1 MTGAVKCV
9 YCYCTKL
16 ALKII
21 VSLVLR
27 NKIFVKK
34 KIFNTELIL
43 SYLEASRVL
52 LVNHKLNISLSPSST
67 YDILHNVKGT
77 GYTS

>member
-21 VSLVLR
+21 VFLVI
-27 NKIFVKK
+27 N
-34 KIFNTELIL
+34 KIFNTELFL

>member
-1 MTGAVKCV
+1 MTDSVKCV
-9 YCYCTKL
+9 CCYCTKL

-21 VSLVLR
+21 VFLVIR
-27 NKIFVKK
+27 N
-34 KIFNTELIL
+34 KIFNTELFL

-52 LVNHKLNISLSPSST
+52 LVNHELNISLSPSSK

>member
-9 YCYCTKL
+9 CCYCTKL
-16 ALKII
+16 AVKII
-21 VSLVLR
+21 VFLVIR
-27 NKIFVKK
+27 N
-34 KIFNTELIL
+34 KIFNTELFL

>member
-9 YCYCTKL
+9 CCYCTKL
-16 ALKII
+16 AVKII
-21 VSLVLR
+21 VFLIIR

-34 KIFNTELIL
+34 KIFNTELFL